1 MPRAQIVTFL
11 QDLDGMLLPG
21 NPFFTPPAPE
31 PPRARGRR
39 GGRRTGKWRS
49 PRLRA
54 FRKSADKQPRRA
66 PRAER
71 ALRPLVIFRK
81 VCPGT
86 RRESGSEN
94 LAIFASIAETAR
106 LRGCD
111 TAEIFETLL
120 TRQPERAHEILFR
133 EAAGAG

>member
-1 MPRAQIVTFL
+1 MGCYCREI
-11 QDLDGMLLPG
+11 
-21 NPFFTPPAPE
+21 PFS
-31 PPRARGRR
+31 PPRRPNRR
-39 GGRRTGKWRS
+39 GPGDGGGGGAREHGEAFAFVRFGS
-49 PRLRA
+49 PPTNNHA
-54 FRKSADKQPRRA
+54 GRRA
-66 PRAER
+66 PGAER